1 MNNIYIILL
10 SATLFLS
17 PNLLNYIGIDIK
29 LIHALI
35 IGISIPLI
43 VIRRN
48 EVLSNKPLIGILLLV
63 GVFSFHKLIVDT
75 GEGARMAVLQILG
88 APIIYA
94 AIPKLNYKLNKINV
108 FLWRKFSIVFFIF
121 YITETGMAILE
132 RIIGHNIF
140 GWSGGIME
148 LSNQNIGGFRST
160 ALLGHPLSNALI
172 VSTIMSFIL
181 FSQIKVRLKLIL
193 WVLGYLAILCFNTR
207 SSIVGN
213 AMIFATYFLYTL
225 FIDKTIEH
233 KEKKILIFLSL
244 CIFLALI
251 IVITTTQ
258 IGGRL
263 FELGLLDEGS
273 AQVRIDTWS
282 IFNFFKLEDFLWG
295 IDYNHIQMILYSTG
309 ILATENFWIDFLF
322 SFGFVFLCIYT
333 ILYMV
338 LFTQLFK
345 HYKFLNKACI
355 IGTFILIAST
365 NNSLSTSFLPLFI
378 FIFLCHIFDPKFCNY
393 IIPISFLQFNIK
405 RIKLKD
411 ITNSLNNIS
420 KK

>member
-1 MNNIYIILL
+1 MNKIRFILIILL
-10 SATLFLS
+10 LFIA
-17 PNLLNYIGIDIK
+17 PNFLTYIGFDVK
-29 LIHALI
+29 LFHAFI
-35 IGISIPLI
+35 IALSIPLLFSI
-43 VIRRN
+43 KE
-48 EVLSNKPLIGILLLV
+48 EVLSNKSLLAILIIV
-63 GVFSFHKLIVDT
+63 CSFSIHKLIIDT
-75 GEGARMAVLQILG
+75 GEGARMVVLQILG

-94 AIPKLNYKLNKINV
+94 AIPKLNYKLNKSNV
-108 FLWRKFSIVFFIF
+108 ILWRKFSIVFFIF
-121 YITETGMAILE
+121 YIIETGMAILE

-148 LSNQNIGGFRST
+148 LSGQNIGGFRST
-160 ALLGHPLSNALI
+160 ALLGHPLNNALI

-181 FSQIKVRLKLIL
+181 FSQIKLRLKLIL

-225 FIDKTIEH
+225 FMDKTIKH
-233 KEKKILIFLSL
+233 KDKKMLIFLSI
-244 CIFLALI
+244 CIFLALMI
-251 IVITTTQ
+251 IITTTQ

-263 FELGLLDEGS
+263 FELGLFDEGS

-282 IFNFFKLEDFLWG
+282 IFNYFKLEDFLWG

-333 ILYMV
+333 ILYIV
-338 LFTQLFK
+338 LCTQLFK
-345 HYKFLNKACI
+345 HYKFFNKACI

-378 FIFLCHIFDPKFCNY
+378 FIFISHIFDPKYTRILIPPKYLNY
-393 IIPISFLQFNIK
+393 KIYKSYQDRK
-405 RIKLKD
+405 RIQNKCTK
-411 ITNSLNNIS
+411 II
-420 KK
+420 